1 MNLPD
6 IYTITLL
13 SGVFKNF
20 ELTKNSFYDTIIIG
34 IIGGILFNV
43 LWILL
48 F

>member
-1 MNLPD
+1 MDL
-6 IYTITLL
+6 IKKYKI
-13 SGVFKNF
+13 
-20 ELTKNSFYDTIIIG
+20 EIIIG